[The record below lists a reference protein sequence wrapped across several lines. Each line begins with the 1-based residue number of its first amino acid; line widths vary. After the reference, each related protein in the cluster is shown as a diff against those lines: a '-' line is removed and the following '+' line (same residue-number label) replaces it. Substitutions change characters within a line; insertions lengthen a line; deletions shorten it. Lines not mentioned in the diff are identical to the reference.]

1 MRAMVLDR
9 YGEPDVMQLRDV
21 PVPQTQDGEVLI
33 RVGYAGVNPA
43 DTKVRAGHTARGRH
57 RYREVEFPFVS
68 GMDAAGVVERAGPN
82 VNEFRQGDRVITW
95 SAADGM
101 TWGSYAEFIRV
112 SARNVSPMPK
122 SLNFAQAAAVPVAS
136 LTAFQALFHAEK
148 GGMIP
153 GQKVL
158 IHGAAG
164 GVGSFA
170 VQFAKSGGLLVS
182 ATCGTANV
190 AYVRSLGADRVI
202 DYKTE
207 DVCRAVRDWS
217 AEGVDVVLDIV
228 GPATLPQALDMLRP
242 GGRLVNIAG
251 ITVTTGGDIEHDRK
265 EAERRGFRKIVTI
278 IDFERARESMREI
291 THLID
296 GGLVRVPAIDVLALE
311 EAPRAHRLIE
321 TGHVRGKLVLRVAEI

>member
-1 MRAMVLDR
+1 MRAMVFDR
-9 YGEPDVMQLRDV
+9 YGEPHVMRSRYV
-21 PVPQTQDGEVLI
+21 PVPEPQDGEVLI

-43 DTKVRAGHTARGRH
+43 DSKARAGHSARAGY
-57 RYREVEFPFVS
+57 RYREIDFPFVT
-68 GMDAAGVVERAGPN
+68 GMDAAGVVERTGSA

-95 SAADGM
+95 SAADGK

-112 SARNVSPMPK
+112 SAKNVSPMPM
-122 SLNFAQAAAVPVAS
+122 SLNFLQAAAVPIAS
-136 LTAFQALFHAEK
+136 LAAFQALFHTEK

-158 IHGAAG
+158 INGAAG

-170 VQFAKSGGLLVS
+170 VQFAKSGGLLVA

-207 DVCRAVRDWS
+207 DVGRAVRDWS
-217 AEGVDVVLDIV
+217 TEGVDVVLDAV

-242 GGRLVNIAG
+242 GGRLINIV
-251 ITVTTGGDIEHDRK
+251 TVTADGDVERDRK

-278 IDFERARESMREI
+278 IDFERAPSSMQEI
-291 THLID
+291 TRLID
-296 GGLVRVPAIDVLALE
+296 CGLVRVPPIHVLPLE
-311 EAPRAHRLIE
+311 DAARAHQLID
-321 TGHVRGKLVLRVAEI
+321 TGHVRGKLVLKVAEV